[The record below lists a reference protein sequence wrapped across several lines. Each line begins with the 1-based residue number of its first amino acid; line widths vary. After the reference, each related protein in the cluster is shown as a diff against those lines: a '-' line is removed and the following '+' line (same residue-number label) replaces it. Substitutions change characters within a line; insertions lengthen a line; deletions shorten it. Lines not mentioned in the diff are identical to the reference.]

1 MTTDATSS
9 APPAGLRES
18 KKQETRQLI
27 SDVATGLFLTQGFER
42 TTIAEIAAAARVAKK
57 TVTNY
62 FPRKEDLALDH
73 QDAFTASLART
84 VTGRRVGESALSAL
98 RRAFLD
104 AATDADP
111 VAGFSGPDFAR
122 MVADSPTLSARLRDL
137 HDLREAALAD
147 ALADAVGASRGDIT
161 PAPPPPFS
169 APYTAPCSSGSR
181 NSPSPA
187 RTTPGSPPR
196 SSWRRTPPSACWNP
210 RSPTTP
216 WREPR
221 VTRRCSGTA
230 RTLAAHVIH
239 RNGHTSRGVL
249 DPCRRRHMG
258 PVPCTRRYVS

>member
-1 MTTDATSS
+1 MTTDGTSS

-73 QDAFTASLART
+73 QDAFTASLAHT

-104 AATDADP
+104 AATDANP

-122 MVADSPTLSARLRDL
+122 MVADSPTLSTRLRDL

-147 ALADAVGASRGDIT
+147 ALADAVGASRGDI
-161 PAPPPPFS
+161 APR
-169 APYTAPCSSGSR
+169 AAAALLGS
-181 NSPSPA
+181 
-187 RTTPGSPPR
+187 
-196 SSWRRTPPSACWNP
+196 
-210 RSPTTP
+210 
-216 WREPR
+216 
-221 VTRRCSGTA
+221 VH
-230 RTLAAHVIH
+230 RTLFQRIQELTLVGQDNARISATVIAEADTAF
-239 RNGHTSRGVL
+239 GLLEPSLADYAVA
-249 DPCRRRHMG
+249 
-258 PVPCTRRYVS
+258 